1 MLTNGRGKNTEGMRR
16 MWKQEM
22 WIAYR
27 GNDKRRMRKYEKS
40 GTMSGTT
47 RGK

>member
-1 MLTNGRGKNTEGMRR
+1 MLTNGKGKNTGRMRR

-22 WIAYR
+22 WIANR
-27 GNDKRRMRKYEKS
+27 GNDKRRMREYEKS

-47 RGK
+47 RGN